1 MSHNP
6 SGSHQ
11 RSATRRTT
19 LRRLL
24 AACLGW
30 VGVAPL
36 AYADSPP
43 SGGMKKRTKL
53 SVKYTDH
60 SENNRTCSN
69 CILYT
74 GDGQCVVVEGEVAL
88 GGWCTSWAPTTMGR
102 AGATR
107 PDA

>member
-1 MSHNP
+1 MSHHP
-6 SGSHQ
+6 S
-11 RSATRRTT
+11 RSNQSSMTRRTT

-30 VGVAPL
+30 VSATRL
-36 AYADSPP
+36 AGADSPA

-102 AGATR
+102 AGATP